1 MIAFVEGT
9 LVEKHPTRVIVNVHG
24 LGYELFIPLSSYDRL
39 PPLNQA
45 VQLLTHEHIRE
56 DDHRL
61 FGFMTEAERRMFML
75 LTSIS
80 GIGPKLALC
89 ALSGMTVRELKRAI
103 VENDVKRLSSVSGIG
118 RKTAERIVIELRDKL
133 DAGEVLEAA
142 AGTDDPGRKDAR
154 LRDAAMALI
163 ALGYKQEQAAKMV
176 MEALHRHP
184 GQELTVEDIIK
195 KSLGG

>member
-9 LVEKHPTRVIVNVHG
+9 LVEKHPTRVVVNVQG

-39 PPLNQA
+39 PPLGQT
-45 VQLLTHEHIRE
+45 VHLLTHEHIRE

-61 FGFMTEAERRMFML
+61 FGFMTEAERRMFLL

-118 RKTAERIVIELRDKL
+118 RKTGERIIVELRDKL
-133 DAGEVLEAA
+133 DAGEALEAV
-142 AGTDDPGRKDAR
+142 AGAGEQGQNDAR

-163 ALGYKQEQAAKMV
+163 ALGYKQDQAAKMV
-176 MEALHRHP
+176 LDVLHRHP

>member
-24 LGYELFIPLSSYDRL
+24 VGYEVFIPLSSYDRL
-39 PPLNQA
+39 PPLNQD
-45 VQLLTHEHIRE
+45 VQLLTHEHVRE

-61 FGFMTEAERRMFML
+61 FGFMTEAERRMFLL

-133 DAGEVLEAA
+133 DAGEALEAVSGA
-142 AGTDDPGRKDAR
+142 DEPGANDAR

-163 ALGYKQEQAAKMV
+163 ALGYKQDQAAKLV
-176 MEALHRHP
+176 MEALRRHP

>member
-1 MIAFVEGT
+1 
-9 LVEKHPTRVIVNVHG
+9 
-24 LGYELFIPLSSYDRL
+24 
-39 PPLNQA
+39 
-45 VQLLTHEHIRE
+45 
-56 DDHRL
+56 
-61 FGFMTEAERRMFML
+61 
-75 LTSIS
+75 IS

-133 DAGEVLEAA
+133 DAGEALEAVSG
-142 AGTDDPGRKDAR
+142 AGEPGANDAR

-163 ALGYKQEQAAKMV
+163 ALGYKQDQAAKMV
-176 MEALHRHP
+176 MEALRRHP